1 MLITSYENV
10 LGKNNVDVIKGFAR
24 FVDAKTL
31 EVNGE
36 TITADHI
43 LIATGGGPTTRILPG
58 VEYGIDSDGFFALPA
73 LPERVAVVGAGY
85 IAVELA
91 GVINGLGAKRI
102 CLCVNMRRCA
112 ASTR

>member
-1 MLITSYENV
+1 M
-10 LGKNNVDVIKGFAR
+10 DVIKGFAR
-24 FVDAKTL
+24 FVDAKTI

-43 LIATGGGPTTRILPG
+43 LIATGGRPSHPGIPG

-91 GVINGLGAKRI
+91 GVINALGGE
-102 CLCVNMRRCA
+102 N
-112 ASTR
+112 ASVCP